1 MEKGW
6 NYSTHFCHSA
16 RKIALAILKNHRR
29 GYREGKPEAKKLFM
43 QLDPQLYKFLWR
55 RDRISVGPGI
65 SIEYTNL
72 KYILSINHVIFS
84 DKNMDFQNDVIT
96 SILMKRAKKRGS
108 LELKM
113 DVLRVISL
121 GVEKPTRIMSI
132 VSVSWTVMQSLLSE
146 FLQKGLIEEIR
157 IGRRRIYRITEKGKN
172 ILEQY
177 DILRSSV

>member
-1 MEKGW
+1 
-6 NYSTHFCHSA
+6 
-16 RKIALAILKNHRR
+16 
-29 GYREGKPEAKKLFM
+29 
-43 QLDPQLYKFLWR
+43 
-55 RDRISVGPGI
+55 
-65 SIEYTNL
+65 
-72 KYILSINHVIFS
+72 
-84 DKNMDFQNDVIT
+84 MDFQNDVIT
-96 SILMKRAKKRGS
+96 SILMKRTKKRGS

-113 DVLRVISL
+113 DILRVISL